1 MGSSQ
6 KKKNEKKKDFQKT
19 KLKVGKARPKADNF
33 TDTSF
38 RSKAIVLNQQSLTT
52 SAPSSSSQFSHHLS
66 LLSSKSD
73 SQRRE
78 SLAYLTTSVSS
89 RPVDSPLPQP
99 VSVMLPTMLPLILDA
114 SNGVRTQLL
123 KFLRSL
129 PEAEIEDHV
138 AQLLPYIRAGMTHLA
153 ADIRLSAVEIL
164 SWLVE
169 VAGPE
174 VVSSAGGW
182 IRTINCFLSLLGW
195 HTDESSKWSANRG
208 TFGKAGSEG
217 KPMVKVLQVLAEFL
231 RAGLCQPGEDDVDMA
246 DSTADGEENPAF
258 PVTGGWE
265 FPLCDTA
272 QHMIP
277 AKSTP
282 YAYLN
287 LFGQPRDE
295 EGEMYETREDRYR
308 VFSEKFRRA
317 IERGVE
323 NARKEGGEAGRA
335 SAAVAK
341 VLKEAKSAASES

>member
-19 KLKVGKARPKADNF
+19 KLKVGKTKPKADNF

-78 SLAYLTTSVSS
+78 SLAHLTTSVSS

-99 VSVMLPTMLPLILDA
+99 VSVMLPAMLPLILDA
-114 SNGVRTQLL
+114 SNGVRTNLL

-129 PEAEIEDHV
+129 PETEIEDHV
-138 AQLLPYIRAGMTHLA
+138 SQLLPYIRAGMTHLA
-153 ADIRLSAVEIL
+153 ADIRLSAVEVL

-169 VAGPE
+169 VAGLE

-182 IRTINCFLSLLGW
+182 IRTMNCFLSLLGW
-195 HTDESSKWSANRG
+195 HTDESSKWTANKS

-246 DSTADGEENPAF
+246 DSAVDGEDTPSF
-258 PVTGGWE
+258 LGSGGWG
-265 FPLCDTA
+265 FPLFDTS

-277 AKSTP
+277 AKSAP

-287 LFGQPRDE
+287 LFGQPRDA

-308 VFSEKFRRA
+308 VFAEKFKRA

-323 NARKEGGEAGRA
+323 NARKEGGEVGRA
-335 SAAVAK
+335 SSAVAN
-341 VLKEAKSAASES
+341 VLKEANSTALES